1 MNQTSPTSIRN
12 RIVVGFFFILLGL
25 IIAAIVGLN
34 LGGGALASALE
45 DPGPVVRW
53 GLPLI
58 RGAMDLSMAVSI
70 GSLGMAVFATAD
82 GSWQL
87 RRLQLLAG
95 ASAMVWTI
103 AAIFNILFTYL
114 SVTGLGVST
123 SSQFGSGLWMFVTQI
138 AMGQSLGQNLVIG
151 ALVATWAFAVE
162 KLKTTVFVFAL
173 AVVSII
179 PIANTG
185 HAAGTLGHSMAVNA
199 LGLHLIA
206 VSIWVGGLVALL
218 VVRSTDADSNQRLI
232 SRYSTLA
239 LLAYTVVAISGIGSA
254 SVRLTSWGAV
264 ASSYGLIVIL
274 KSVTLLLLGAFGAW
288 YRMRLIVA
296 VRLNDKRP
304 FWIMVLFELGLMGVA
319 MGLATALARTAPP
332 EIAQNLANPTPAQI
346 LTGEK
351 LPPELTPSRWVTE
364 FKPDLVWL
372 VICLLG
378 IGFYLAGVN
387 RLRRRGDTWPII
399 RTLCWVT
406 GMLLLAWIT
415 SGSMNVY
422 EQYLFSV
429 HMIAH
434 MMLTMAV
441 PLLLVPGAPVTLLS
455 RAVVKRS
462 DQSMGA
468 REWALWA
475 VHTPYARLISNP
487 IFAAVNFAA
496 SLAVFYFTP
505 LFGLA
510 TRNHLGHEW
519 MIVHFLITGYL
530 FVQALVGVDP
540 GPKNMPHAI
549 KLMLLIG
556 TLTFHAFFGLALM
569 QGSGLLLADWFGAM
583 GRTWGQ
589 PPLADQQT
597 GGAIAWGIGELPAA
611 ALTLIVSVQWS
622 RSDARE
628 AKRLDRASDRG
639 GNQDIEAYNQML
651 AQLAER
657 RERAQQRHDS

>member
-1 MNQTSPTSIRN
+1 VNQTDPSFPRSRALI
-12 RIVVGFFFILLGL
+12 GFALLTLGL
-25 IIAAIVGLN
+25 VAAAIVGLN

-58 RGAMDLSMAVSI
+58 RGAMDLSMATAI

-82 GSWQL
+82 NSWQL

-95 ASAMVWTI
+95 ASAMAWTI

-114 SVTGLGVST
+114 AVTGLGISS
-123 SSQFGSGLWMFVTQI
+123 SSQFGQGLWMFVTQI
-138 AMGQSLGQNLVIG
+138 ALGQSLGQNLVIA

-162 KLKTTVFVFAL
+162 KLRTTILVFAL
-173 AVVSII
+173 AMVSII

-185 HAAGTLGHSMAVNA
+185 HAAGTMGHAMAVNA
-199 LGLHLIA
+199 LGLHLVA
-206 VSIWVGGLVALL
+206 VSIWVGGLVALV
-218 VVRSTDADSNQRLI
+218 VVRSKDAESNQRLT

-239 LLAYTVVAISGIGSA
+239 LLAYFVVAISGIASA
-254 SVRLTSWGAV
+254 SVRLTSWSALF
-264 ASSYGLIVIL
+264 SNYGLIVLL
-274 KSVTLLLLGAFGAW
+274 KSATLLLLGAFGAW

-296 VRLNDKRP
+296 TRLNDKRP
-304 FWIMVLFELGLMGVA
+304 FWVMVLLELGLMGVA
-319 MGLATALARTAPP
+319 MGLATALGRTAPP
-332 EIAQNLANPTPAQI
+332 EVAVNLANPTPAQI

-351 LPPELTPSRWVTE
+351 LPPELTAARWVTE

-372 VICLLG
+372 VVCLLG
-378 IGFYLAGVN
+378 VGFYLAGVM
-387 RLRRRGDTWPII
+387 RLRRRGDSWPII
-399 RTLCWVT
+399 RTLSWVT

-441 PLLLVPGAPVTLLS
+441 PLLLVPGAPVTLIS
-455 RAVVKRS
+455 RAVVKRN
-462 DQSMGA
+462 DNSMGA
-468 REWALWA
+468 REWVLWA

-496 SLAVFYFTP
+496 SLAIFYFTP
-505 LFGLA
+505 LFALA
-510 TRNHLGHEW
+510 TKNHLGHEW

-589 PPLADQQT
+589 LPLADQQT

-622 RSDARE
+622 RSDARD

-651 AQLAER
+651 SQLAAR

>member
-1 MNQTSPTSIRN
+1 MTQKDPTYPRSR
-12 RIVVGFFFILLGL
+12 VVIGFALITVGL
-25 IIAAIVGLN
+25 VIAALVGLN

-45 DPGPVVRW
+45 DPGPIVRW

-58 RGAMDLSMAVSI
+58 RGAMDLSMATAI

-82 GSWQL
+82 HSWQL

-95 ASAMVWTI
+95 SSAMVWTI

-114 SVTGLGVST
+114 SVTGLGISS
-123 SSQFGSGLWMFVTQI
+123 SSQFGQGLWMFVSQI
-138 AMGQSLGQNLVIG
+138 ALGQSLGQNLVIA

-162 KLKTTVFVFAL
+162 KLRTTIFVFAL
-173 AVVSII
+173 AMASIV

-185 HAAGTLGHSMAVNA
+185 HAAGTVGHAMAVNA
-199 LGLHLIA
+199 LGLHLVA

-218 VVRSTDADSNQRLI
+218 VVRSTDSEWNQRLI

-239 LLAYTVVAISGIGSA
+239 LLAYFVVAISGIASA
-254 SVRLTSWGAV
+254 SVRLTSWSALL
-264 ASSYGLIVIL
+264 SNYGLIVLL
-274 KSVTLLLLGAFGAW
+274 KSATLLLLGAFGAW

-296 VRLNDKRP
+296 TRLNDRRP
-304 FWIMVLFELGLMGVA
+304 FWVMVLLELGLMGVA

-332 EIAQNLANPTPAQI
+332 EVSLNLANPTPAQI

-351 LPPELTPSRWVTE
+351 LPPELTAARWVTE

-372 VICLLG
+372 VVCLLG
-378 IGFYLAGVN
+378 IGFYLAGVI
-387 RLRRRGDTWPII
+387 RLRRRGDSWPII
-399 RTLCWVT
+399 RTLSWVT

-441 PLLLVPGAPVTLLS
+441 PLLLVPGAPVTLIS
-455 RAVVKRS
+455 RAVVKRN
-462 DQSMGA
+462 DNSMGA
-468 REWALWA
+468 REWVLWA

-496 SLAVFYFTP
+496 SLAIFYFTP
-505 LFGLA
+505 LFALA
-510 TRNHLGHEW
+510 TKNHLGHEW

-530 FVQALVGVDP
+530 FVQALVGLDP

-589 PPLADQQT
+589 LPLADQQT

-622 RSDARE
+622 RSDARD
-628 AKRLDRASDRG
+628 AKRLDRASDRS

-651 AQLAER
+651 AQLAAR